1 MYLQEIRLKVVDR
14 VHLAQDGDDF
24 YEHGNEHSGSMKCGD
39 FFNYLKFCCFLE
51 RYIIQDK
58 TINLFYSN

>member
-1 MYLQEIRLKVVDR
+1 MDR
-14 VHLAQDGDDF
+14 VHLAQDGDEF